1 VKHQHAAFEKNGNC
15 LIIPPLYAKWWTKSY
30 GENEKINVLPIYRQ
44 EFMIH
49 SNGVFGKCLMTAC
62 YNDCALGKSG
72 AIKTGSHDLI
82 FCLGFEI
89 LG

>member
-1 VKHQHAAFEKNGNC
+1 MSTEALKIMVTA
-15 LIIPPLYAKWWTKSY
+15 YAKVMNIILWGKPK
-30 GENEKINVLPIYRQ
+30 KINVLPIYSQ
-44 EFMIH
+44 ECMIH
-49 SNGVFGKCLMTAC
+49 SNGVFGTCSRYAC

-82 FCLGFEI
+82 FCVGFQI

>member
-1 VKHQHAAFEKNGNC
+1 MQ
-15 LIIPPLYAKWWTKSY
+15 KWWTESY
-30 GENEKINVLPIYRQ
+30 RANEKNQCFLPIYWQ

-49 SNGVFGKCLMTAC
+49 SNGVFGTCLRTAC
-62 YNDCALGKSG
+62 DNDCALGKSG

-82 FCLGFEI
+82 FCLGFQI